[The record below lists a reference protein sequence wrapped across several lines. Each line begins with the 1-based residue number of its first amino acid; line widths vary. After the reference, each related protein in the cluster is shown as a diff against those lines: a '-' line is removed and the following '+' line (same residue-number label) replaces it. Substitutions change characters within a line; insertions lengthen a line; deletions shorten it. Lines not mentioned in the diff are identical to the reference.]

1 MAVIGCISTISLL
14 VLLVH
19 IISVSFLPLC
29 LSALNIRNGIATI
42 FHTTSST
49 GVSNSAEQANTTAP
63 HDSKVHPPRPDSTFG
78 VHEEVDLERARAL
91 AERRSRARASEMS
104 RQVGV
109 KGAFH
114 MFDPAWC

>member
-29 LSALNIRNGIATI
+29 LSALNVRNRIATI

-49 GVSNSAEQANTTAP
+49 GVSNSTEQATTTAP

-78 VHEEVDLERARAL
+78 IHEEVDLERARAL

-109 KGAFH
+109 EGAFH